1 MEKREGSEGETNGE
15 KRGGEWSGGRKRE
28 GGREGEGVKWREGV
42 EWRGGRG
49 GEGTTDSIPVG
60 RVSYR
65 LDIGPAGLLIS
76 ANSIPATNPS

>member
-1 MEKREGSEGETNGE
+1 MEWREE
-15 KRGGEWSGGRKRE
+15 K
-28 GGREGEGVKWREGV
+28 GGREGRGGSEVEGGSGVEGREWRGGEGV
-42 EWRGGRG
+42 EWTGGSGGEGRG